1 MDLSSPPLAN
11 LRKKRYNLATWNP
24 LCLWT
29 AGTAIPRKNHEELL
43 LLSPHLTW
51 DPQCLLPPMGLG
63 PGPLRLASDSHRGS
77 QKLKQTWLL
86 CLHFLDVSTL
96 AIFGSA

>member
-29 AGTAIPRKNHEELL
+29 AGTAIPREESRGTAIA
-43 LLSPHLTW
+43 LSPPHLGSSM
-51 DPQCLLPPMGLG
+51 PPPTYGAWARTSEIGL
-63 PGPLRLASDSHRGS
+63 
-77 QKLKQTWLL
+77 
-86 CLHFLDVSTL
+86 
-96 AIFGSA
+96 